1 MIKGQIHKEDIIIVN
16 IYAPNVEVS
25 KCILANIN
33 RSKGRNKQQ
42 NKNNSIPQ
50 FQHQINH
57 SGRNSVRKFGFKWY
71 VRPDTL
77 CIYNSNRKPGEAGYS
92 LFQNSELPST

>member
-42 NKNNSIPQ
+42 NKNSRGLQYPNFSI
-50 FQHQINH
+50 
-57 SGRNSVRKFGFKWY
+57 
-71 VRPDTL
+71 
-77 CIYNSNRKPGEAGYS
+77 E
-92 LFQNSELPST
+92 